1 MSIRIRGWPVR
12 TTWPTSTK
20 RFVTFPGTR
29 NPRSLCTRAVTTP
42 VKERMLSEEAATAV
56 ILTSWGCVRGSFA
69 AFTVQPTRTNV
80 IGAIKT
86 PLSFRKVISLR
97 SPYSLHCATN
107 FTLYPTW
114 FLMGPTRHRALGRS
128 RPPREQP
135 FLWSGQD
142 RLLPQEVVDPHPA
155 HRVDQSHLPDTL
167 LGNDL

>member
-1 MSIRIRGWPVR
+1 ISIRISGWPVR

-42 VKERMLSEEAATAV
+42 VKERVLSEVAATAV
-56 ILTSWGCVRGSFA
+56 TLTSWGCVRGSFA

-86 PLSFRKVISLR
+86 PLSFLKVIFSVL
-97 SPYSLHCATN
+97 LNLFHCATN

-114 FLMGPTRHRALGRS
+114 FLTEPTRHRALGRS

-135 FLWSGQD
+135 FRWSGQD

-155 HRVDQSHLPDTL
+155 HRLDQSHLPDTL